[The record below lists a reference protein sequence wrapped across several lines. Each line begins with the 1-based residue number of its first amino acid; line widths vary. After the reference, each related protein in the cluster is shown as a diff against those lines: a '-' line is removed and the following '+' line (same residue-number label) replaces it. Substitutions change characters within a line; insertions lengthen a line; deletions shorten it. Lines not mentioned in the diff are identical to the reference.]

1 MSTKTSTT
9 LQHILVVEDDE
20 TIWRG
25 LNQALTGQGYEVSLA
40 STGGAALSAYED
52 VSEPDLVL
60 LDLGLP
66 DMDGIALCREL
77 RSRHPDA
84 TVVILTAR
92 TEEIDIVLGLD
103 AGADD
108 YLTKPFRLSELLAR
122 VRAHLRRKV
131 STGEVDVIEI
141 DELRI
146 DFDAHRV
153 TVDGAE
159 VQLRAK
165 EFDLLTLLVRE
176 AGRVLPREQIMS
188 EVWDIT
194 WSGSTRT
201 LDQHM
206 SSLRH
211 RLGAAGAH
219 IVTIRGVGFRYDRG
233 R

>member
-1 MSTKTSTT
+1 MATKTSAAV
-9 LQHILVVEDDE
+9 QRILVVEDDE

-25 LNQALTGQGYEVSLA
+25 LNKALTGQGYDVSLA
-40 STGGAALSAYED
+40 ATGSDAIAIADEHD
-52 VSEPDLVL
+52 EPDLIL

-66 DMDGIALCREL
+66 DMDGIAVCREL
-77 RSRHPDA
+77 RTKHPES
-84 TVVILTAR
+84 TVVMLTAR
-92 TEEIDIVLGLD
+92 AEEIDIVLGLD

-122 VRAHLRRKV
+122 IRAHLRRQV
-131 STGEVDVIEI
+131 PTDAPDVIEL

-146 DFDAHRV
+146 DLRAHRV
-153 TVDGAE
+153 LVDGSE

-165 EFDLLTLLVRE
+165 EFDLLVLLARTPGKVLTRE
-176 AGRVLPREQIMS
+176 TIMA

-206 SSLRH
+206 SSLRR

-219 IVTIRGVGFRYDRG
+219 LVTVRGLGFRYDRTP
-233 R
+233 